1 MLGRRSLNLELISLD
16 PNLERN
22 IRRAHRA
29 HIEMEDIPRNAN
41 QEEQEE
47 YQDGRARNGE
57 QRRAYDV
64 DFTMSLWELFAPGGN
79 KISSNFC
86 PG

>member
-1 MLGRRSLNLELISLD
+1 
-16 PNLERN
+16 
-22 IRRAHRA
+22 
-29 HIEMEDIPRNAN
+29 MEDIPRNAN

-64 DFTMSLWELFAPGGN
+64 DFTMSLWELFAPGAN